1 MRPPGPVSGT
11 DLARAAQS
19 VAEAAARYADLVA
32 AGAAEHLTPGALAD
46 ITATVL
52 QGIDQATAAATASI
66 TRLDASGLVV
76 WGKHRT
82 MKAWLKNGLGMAE
95 GPASVVTAR
104 AHALATGFTA
114 TRDAWLAGL
123 ITGDGAGEVVTRT
136 LAATSDLDPNDP
148 EDADL
153 ISQAEAYLLI
163 EAHGGTVAAIRRAAG
178 RLNEILDPQKRARKR
193 RDAFDRQFLRLART
207 TGGWDVRGF
216 LDDEAGALLATL
228 LEKKIDDDHRSGNVP
243 PADRPSDDSFADR
256 RRRRLRRDHHQ
267 ALALGALLRETLGR
281 GDIGTRQGVKPH
293 LTLLTTLADLRARR
307 DADLL
312 VPGHDDPIRI
322 PADDVERLTCDA
334 EISAIL
340 TGRNVPD
347 PPQLRDTASE
357 PPGGPPTLL
366 AQMADQLRIRRHEI
380 LDFGR
385 SVYTAPAD
393 LRRALVARD
402 RHCRM
407 PDCTTTASRCE
418 PHHVVHWSQGGATS
432 LANMLLLCG
441 ACHRDL
447 HQGRASITVDSTR
460 PGGDPER
467 FSVTRTSPPARAA
480 A

>member
-1 MRPPGPVSGT
+1 MRPPGSGSGT
-11 DLARAAQS
+11 DLARAAQA
-19 VAEAAARYADLVA
+19 VADTAVQYAELVA
-32 AGAAEHLTPGALAD
+32 AGAAQHLTPGALAD
-46 ITATVL
+46 VTATAL
-52 QGIDQATAAATASI
+52 QGIDRATAAATLSI
-66 TRLDASGLVV
+66 THLDASGLTV
-76 WGKHRT
+76 WDKHRT

-95 GPASVVTAR
+95 GAAAIVTAR
-104 AHALATGFTA
+104 AHAFATGYSA
-114 TRDAWLAGL
+114 TRDAWLGGL
-123 ITGDGAGEVVTRT
+123 ITGDGAGEVITRT

-148 EDADL
+148 QDADL
-153 ISQAEAYLLI
+153 IGQAEAYLLI

-178 RLNEILDPQKRARKR
+178 RLNEILDPHKRARKR

-228 LEKKIDDDHRSGNVP
+228 LEKKIDDDHRNGNVP
-243 PADRPSDDSFADR
+243 PADRPNGDSFADR
-256 RRRRLRRDHHQ
+256 RRRRLRRDHHH
-267 ALALGALLRETLGR
+267 ALALGALLRDTLGR
-281 GDIGTRQGVKPH
+281 GDVGTHHGVKPH
-293 LTLLTTLADLRARR
+293 LSLLTTLADLQARR

-334 EISAIL
+334 EVTAIL
-340 TGRNVPD
+340 TGRTVPD
-347 PPQLRDTASE
+347 PPQMRDTASE

-407 PDCTTTASRCE
+407 PDCTTTTARCE
-418 PHHVVHWSQGGATS
+418 PHHVVHWSQGGPTS

-441 ACHRDL
+441 PCHRDL
-447 HQGRASITVDSTR
+447 HQGRASITVDGTR
-460 PGGDPER
+460 RGGDPER
-467 FSVTRTSPPARAA
+467 FSVTRTARPASAA